1 MRREIKWKKY
11 IVVILLVVVQCHFF
25 RMNMNSCMER
35 LATTYQLT
43 VGDYIADFYKGT
55 FPYAGFQSQEPFNIP
70 PIWSLFLFYFF
81 AVFSHLYSQMF
92 RQSEYQY
99 VLRKRTR
106 KQWWNCQN
114 LMILAETIR
123 YLATA
128 YLTFIVYGLC
138 TGAKFTGINAK
149 MQLEWNGL
157 DLSGMSNME
166 FVRDTLVIS
175 VFVMLALGYIQYVVS
190 IIGNAMIGMV
200 VSVVILVSSVFCM
213 NPLLPGNYLMLIR
226 GNARMDGGVH
236 TSIGI
241 VLSILLILAAY
252 FAGKRIIQKKDLF

>member
-25 RMNMNSCMER
+25 RMNMNLRMEQ
-35 LATTYQLT
+35 TGTVYQIT
-43 VGDYIADFYKGT
+43 IGDYIADFYKGT

-99 VLRKRTR
+99 VLRKQTR
-106 KQWWNCQN
+106 RRWWNSQN
-114 LMILAETIR
+114 LEILSETFR
-123 YLATA
+123 YLAAA
-128 YLTFIVYGLC
+128 YLTFAAYGMC
-138 TGAKFTGINAK
+138 TGAKLTGINEK

-157 DLSGMSNME
+157 NLTGMSGME
-166 FVRDTLVIS
+166 LLRDTLVIS

-190 IIGNAMIGMV
+190 IIANAIVGIIVPV
-200 VSVVILVSSVFCM
+200 VVLVSSVFCM
-213 NPLLPGNYLMLIR
+213 NPFLLGNYLMLMR
-226 GNARMDGGVH
+226 GNVRMDGGVH
-236 TSIGI
+236 TG
-241 VLSILLILAAY
+241 VGILLSVILIFITY
-252 FAGKRIIQKKDLF
+252 FVGEKIIQKKDLF